1 MLADGMR
8 VRTAHQGPLCLV
20 SDSRLPLG
28 MMPFG
33 IGEDLLLMKR
43 ILRVVTPRNLSGR
56 TYRPSREL
64 AVTRLY
70 RALALRLGKLGM

>member
-43 ILRVVTPRNLSGR
+43 ILRVVNPETFLVG
-56 TYRPSREL
+56 L
-64 AVTRLY
+64 I
-70 RALALRLGKLGM
+70 ALVVN